1 METKYKK
8 ALSLLILGSR
18 GVGKSRLG
26 NKLLGKKE
34 FIEDSLTT
42 ETTKFSNKSG
52 IEIIDTKGLGDSDG
66 ENKILISS
74 ICNEIKKNKPNI
86 LAFVHNT
93 PNKIL
98 NESSKTLIQEI
109 CKMFDTKSV
118 WDHFIIIFTFAS
130 NINEENREKYG
141 SDFSNSILKVITD
154 YYESNNIN
162 CNLPVPKKLKYYF
175 MELGDN
181 DEYKL
186 DKDTINNLDDI
197 IKSVSLAPP
206 VSNTSE
212 KVIIEIKTKKC
223 KETLRIYDKYKDN
236 AFQKV
241 KEKIEIAGIN
251 YIYPYLTNNSVKSVL
266 LSSVGFAFFPVIT
279 PLIIGGSY
287 LASNY
292 LGTKKIDDKFQNEDF
307 IIFDEETYIYHDGST
322 EIKRINIEKFTRTIP
337 K

>member
-1 METKYKK
+1 M
-8 ALSLLILGSR
+8 
-18 GVGKSRLG
+18 
-26 NKLLGKKE
+26 
-34 FIEDSLTT
+34 
-42 ETTKFSNKSG
+42 
-52 IEIIDTKGLGDSDG
+52 
-66 ENKILISS
+66 
-74 ICNEIKKNKPNI
+74 
-86 LAFVHNT
+86 
-93 PNKIL
+93 
-98 NESSKTLIQEI
+98 
-109 CKMFDTKSV
+109 
-118 WDHFIIIFTFAS
+118 
-130 NINEENREKYG
+130 IN
-141 SDFSNSILKVITD
+141 
-154 YYESNNIN
+154 
-162 CNLPVPKKLKYYF
+162 
-175 MELGDN
+175 
-181 DEYKL
+181 
-186 DKDTINNLDDI
+186 I

-287 LASNY
+287 LACNY
-292 LGTKKIDDKFQNEDF
+292 LGKKKIDDKFQNEDF

>member
-8 ALSLLILGSR
+8 ALSLLLLGSR
-18 GVGKSRLG
+18 SVGKSRLG

-34 FIEDSLTT
+34 FIEGSSTK
-42 ETTKFSNKSG
+42 ETTKFLNQSG
-52 IEIIDTKGLGDSDG
+52 IEIIDTQGLSDSN
-66 ENKILISS
+66 EEISS

-86 LAFVHNT
+86 LAYVHNSS
-93 PNKIL
+93 NKIL
-98 NESSKTLIQEI
+98 NESSKILIQEI
-109 CKMFDTKSV
+109 CKIFDTKSV

-130 NINEENREKYG
+130 NINEEDREKYA
-141 SDFSNSILKVITD
+141 SDFSDSIIKVIED

-175 MELGDN
+175 VELGDN

-186 DKDTINNLDDI
+186 DKDTINNLEGI
-197 IKSVSLAPP
+197 IKSVGLVPP
-206 VSNTSE
+206 VSNASE

-223 KETLRIYDKYKDN
+223 KETLRIYDKYIEN
-236 AFQKV
+236 AFE
-241 KEKIEIAGIN
+241 KEKEKTEIERVNNLNLIHE
-251 YIYPYLTNNSVKSVL
+251 LTTPTL
-266 LSSVGFAFFPVIT
+266 LRTVEAIVEWNLFIPNAIFNGC
-279 PLIIGGSY
+279 SY
-287 LASNY
+287 LASKFF
-292 LGTKKIDDKFQNEDF
+292 GKKKIDDKFQNEDF

>member
-52 IEIIDTKGLGDSDG
+52 IEIIDTKGLSDSNE

-118 WDHFIIIFTFAS
+118 WNHFIIIFTYAS
-130 NINEENREKYG
+130 CISQKNREKYASG
-141 SDFSNSILKVITD
+141 FSDSILKVLTE
-154 YYESNNIN
+154 YYKNNNIN
-162 CNLPVPKKLKYYF
+162 DNLPIPKKLKYYF
-175 MELGDN
+175 VELGD
-181 DEYKL
+181 DDDYKL
-186 DKDTINNLDDI
+186 KQDTILELGKIMKLTELLGPINN
-197 IKSVSLAPP
+197 
-206 VSNTSE
+206 N
-212 KVIIEIKTKKC
+212 
-223 KETLRIYDKYKDN
+223 
-236 AFQKV
+236 
-241 KEKIEIAGIN
+241 KEKIILKITTTKCRESLKKYDR
-251 YIYPYLTNNSVKSVL
+251 YIDDENGNIKLGASAVGTGVGTL
-266 LSSVGFAFFPVIT
+266 ALSSGAQLLAAGGLTALGVTAAAPIVIVTGVIGGVVYGLAFPKIIENLGEVGF
-279 PLIIGGSY
+279 
-287 LASNY
+287 
-292 LGTKKIDDKFQNEDF
+292 
-307 IIFDEETYIYHDGST
+307 YHKVD
-322 EIKRINIEKFTRTIP
+322 
-337 K
+337 